1 MWQAVATCMSA
12 DPISDGNMKKDADEF
27 LCHIR
32 SAELRKVSREPDEQ
46 KTFITRQKKVVC
58 DNTSF
63 NVMSA
68 NKTKDEMKR
77 FVAQMHQNFC
87 QKDMQKRHCVA
98 MKTMINDNATL
109 INHAAP
115 NAGQHWQKLRI
126 GSRNPIVEQK
136 NTLHEIF
143 LDQAIDRII

>member
-12 DPISDGNMKKDADEF
+12 DPNGNMKKDADEF
-27 LCHIR
+27 LCYIR
-32 SAELRKVSREPDEQ
+32 SAELRKVSRGSDEQ
-46 KTFITRQKKVVC
+46 KTFTTRQEKVVC
-58 DNTSF
+58 DDILF
-63 NVMSA
+63 NITSA
-68 NKTKDEMKR
+68 NKTEDEMKR

-87 QKDMQKRHCVA
+87 QKDMQKRYCVA
-98 MKTMINDNATL
+98 MKTMTNNNVTL
-109 INHAAP
+109 INHVAS
-115 NAGQHWQKLRI
+115 NVGQYWQKLRI